1 MNKTQQKKFDLLYQQ
16 HVNAL
21 HRQGKAATTIDV
33 YSRAVRRVTAF
44 FDLCPDQLTQ
54 EHLKDYFTALVKSHS
69 WSTVKVDRNGLQF
82 FYKHILNQA
91 WTWVDI
97 VKPPQKKVLPDIL
110 TVKEVEHLINGT
122 RELRYQVFILTAYSM
137 GLRLGEALNLQVG
150 DIDKERMK
158 VHVRQ
163 GKGKKDRFV
172 TLPEATLVALRQ
184 YWATHRHPDRL
195 FPAGK
200 TPALRQAARTV
211 MDRGGLQKSFQV
223 IVKDCGIRKRISIHS
238 LRHCY
243 GAHLVEAG
251 LNLRA
256 IQHEMGHESPK
267 TTALYTQLTDVAQQ
281 HSDKLINALVNR
293 LHLPLDGE
301 V

>member
-1 MNKTQQKKFDLLYQQ
+1 
-16 HVNAL
+16 
-21 HRQGKAATTIDV
+21 
-33 YSRAVRRVTAF
+33 
-44 FDLCPDQLTQ
+44 
-54 EHLKDYFTALVKSHS
+54 
-69 WSTVKVDRNGLQF
+69 
-82 FYKHILNQA
+82 
-91 WTWVDI
+91 
-97 VKPPQKKVLPDIL
+97 
-110 TVKEVEHLINGT
+110 
-122 RELRYQVFILTAYSM
+122 
-137 GLRLGEALNLQVG
+137 
-150 DIDKERMK
+150 
-158 VHVRQ
+158 
-163 GKGKKDRFV
+163 
-172 TLPEATLVALRQ
+172 
-184 YWATHRHPDRL
+184 
-195 FPAGK
+195 
-200 TPALRQAARTV
+200 